1 MANRPR
7 DGFGGASDIDAS
19 DPFADLARII
29 GFDPREKVG
38 RDAPEPQQS
47 APAEDEFD
55 RHGARRDA
63 EPGVY
68 EPVASEP
75 SFQGEEGPESHFAA
89 APEVSSLEP
98 SFSEAPAWEG
108 TPVSARESSS
118 GELQVSGGQNA
129 EDEIHF
135 DESAFELNEDNNSP
149 GHAETTAIEAEP
161 DFDLSL
167 DDFDLDDDEEFAV
180 SEPITEATVSEPQT
194 EELATELLAHTPTL
208 VEDVPDAE
216 PSVELESGSE
226 QPQAAEPELVS
237 EPEPV
242 SDLNLAVQESV
253 ESAQDDHFSAVF
265 EQEFEDETV
274 AADEALAVVRPT
286 ESEPVSYVVQAPANS
301 NDQDYELSDQHFEI
315 ELEDWPVDD
324 AQPVAAVPPV
334 AVHAEHG
341 SYEPHGGYDTGSAP
355 SSEAFQAQI
364 PAYQEPLVSATAE
377 LSGRDEQDIEAALAA
392 SFEEDLNLDLD
403 DAFADDDFAFE
414 VEGEPETASPS
425 LGAGDLVQAEDV
437 ENAIEPEQPVAL
449 DPEEPADSIGSQPLI
464 TEQPDTLPFMVSEP
478 EIEAEDFDFD
488 LAFDTNADEPELEV
502 ASEQE
507 PAFEPEPEPEP
518 ELQAEVI
525 GEPETELAAAHKP
538 QNAVSESD
546 FEDELAALL
555 AGAAPVAAS
564 SALSRPPEPHVPE
577 PARFTAPV
585 EPAHRSYEEEQVEL
599 SEADFEDEAAAL
611 DSAEDASEKVAA
623 QQPEPVRAE
632 TPAITPPAPEPAK
645 APVDDD
651 PFAALAAMA
660 ARYRASR
667 SASAATPSPQNTEAA
682 QNDDKGTEDAMRTT
696 MQPRTPAPEIE
707 TVSVF
712 EQPVALPDDLDIPE
726 MQFEERSAQ
735 PQQYDDLDNE
745 FAELL
750 NDMSDNGRVS
760 QQSGSRQQNSASW
773 DDQDAAPRAPQGQ
786 DYSGKQ
792 YASGYGYAVSQQGDL
807 EEDPAWTIPQRDDQ
821 YDDYDDEIVYED
833 EQPEERRSILPK
845 PGTLLA
851 LLIGGVV
858 LAGGGW
864 FALGSGGVVGSG
876 EPAIIKA
883 DATPLKQRPENPGG
897 ITVPNQDSKVYERV
911 SGDQTAEEQQA
922 SLISTNEA
930 PVDLN
935 SGTDEPI
942 TEGLDFGGSD
952 PDVEMMEKSEDRIDE
967 QMADQGVEQSD
978 QGIAITPH
986 KVKTMVVKADGT
998 LAPAGDDTPA
1008 AAGPVVEPAVNA
1020 ARAALQR
1027 TQEGSQAANVA
1038 SAEQTGSIA
1047 AIAADD
1053 APAQAETT
1061 TPTQVAA
1068 VASGAWAIQLASVP
1082 SEEAAK
1088 STYDGLSK
1096 KYGSVL
1102 GGRGVNIVK
1111 AEVAGKGT
1119 FYRVRVPTQTRDE
1132 AVQLCTNLKSAGGSC
1147 FVSK

>member
-1 MANRPR
+1 M
-7 DGFGGASDIDAS
+7 
-19 DPFADLARII
+19 
-29 GFDPREKVG
+29 
-38 RDAPEPQQS
+38 
-47 APAEDEFD
+47 
-55 RHGARRDA
+55 
-63 EPGVY
+63 
-68 EPVASEP
+68 
-75 SFQGEEGPESHFAA
+75 
-89 APEVSSLEP
+89 
-98 SFSEAPAWEG
+98 
-108 TPVSARESSS
+108 
-118 GELQVSGGQNA
+118 
-129 EDEIHF
+129 
-135 DESAFELNEDNNSP
+135 
-149 GHAETTAIEAEP
+149 IEAEP

-167 DDFDLDDDEEFAV
+167 DDFDLDDDEEEDEEFAV
-180 SEPITEATVSEPQT
+180 SEPTAETAASELVTDEQAPG
-194 EELATELLAHTPTL
+194 LLVESPTP
-208 VEDVPDAE
+208 VEDVRGAE
-216 PSVELESGSE
+216 PGVELELGNE

-237 EPEPV
+237 EPDAV
-242 SDLNLAVQESV
+242 SDFNLAAQESV
-253 ESAQDDHFSAVF
+253 EFAQDDDFSAVF
-265 EQEFEDETV
+265 EQEFEGEAV
-274 AADEALAVVRPT
+274 AEDEALAAVRPA
-286 ESEPVSYVVQAPANS
+286 ESEPVAYAAQAPANS
-301 NDQDYELSDQHFEI
+301 NEQDYELSDQHFEI
-315 ELEDWPVDD
+315 ELEDWPVED
-324 AQPVAAVPPV
+324 AQPLAAVPPV
-334 AVHAEHG
+334 TVNAEHG

-364 PAYQEPLVSATAE
+364 PAYQEPLVSTTAE
-377 LSGRDEQDIEAALAA
+377 PSERDEQDIEAALAA

-403 DAFADDDFAFE
+403 DAFADDDFTFE
-414 VEGEPETASPS
+414 AEGEPETASPS
-425 LGAGDLVQAEDV
+425 PGAGDLAQAEKVDQ
-437 ENAIEPEQPVAL
+437 AIEPEQPVTL
-449 DPEEPADSIGSQPLI
+449 DPEEAADSIGNQPLV
-464 TEQPDTLPFMVSEP
+464 TEQPDTLPFMASQP

-488 LAFDTNADEPELEV
+488 LAFDTNAEEPELEV
-502 ASEQE
+502 ASGPE
-507 PAFEPEPEPEP
+507 PVSEPEPEP
-518 ELQAEVI
+518 ELQAEAI
-525 GEPETELAAAHKP
+525 GEPETELAAAPEP
-538 QNAVSESD
+538 QAAVSEPD

-555 AGAAPVAAS
+555 AGAAPIAAS
-564 SALSRPPEPHVPE
+564 SALSRATEPRVPE

-585 EPAHRSYEEEQVEL
+585 EPPHTSYEEEQVEL
-599 SEADFEDEAAAL
+599 SEADFENEATDPEPVEDVSETIAAPR
-611 DSAEDASEKVAA
+611 
-623 QQPEPVRAE
+623 PEPVRAE
-632 TPAITPPAPEPAK
+632 STVITPPAPEPAK

-760 QQSGSRQQNSASW
+760 QQSGSNQQNSASW
-773 DDQDAAPRAPQGQ
+773 DDQDTAPRAPQGQ

-792 YASGYGYAVSQQGDL
+792 YASGYGYAASQQGDL

-821 YDDYDDEIVYED
+821 YDDYDDELVYED

-897 ITVPNQDSKVYERV
+897 ISVPNQDSKVYERV

-942 TEGLDFGGSD
+942 TEGLDFDGSD

-978 QGIAITPH
+978 QGIAIAPH

-1053 APAQAETT
+1053 APAQAENTA
-1061 TPTQVAA
+1061 PTQVAA
-1068 VASGAWAIQLASVP
+1068 VAPGAWAIQLASVP
-1082 SEEAAK
+1082 SEAAAK